1 MNQQVQERN
10 LKCKDGIELLMRQ
23 NLVKNQR
30 AVVVIVHGICE
41 HSGRYDHV
49 ASSLNQNGYS
59 VYRFDLRGH
68 GRSGGERAFVD
79 DLQVL
84 IDDTDTVV
92 NLAKKENPDVPLF
105 MLGHSMGGFI
115 SAVYGVKHPDKIK
128 GQVLSGAPVI
138 VIPSV
143 KGLESFDYNA
153 QAHSPLPNSLS
164 NVISRDPKVVKA
176 YAEDPLVLKEFT
188 MKLMGEV
195 FIKGGKW
202 IMDNVASYVCPC
214 LILHGSADQIVTPD
228 ASKYFYEH
236 IGSKDKEI
244 KIYDG
249 LYHEIL
255 NEPEK
260 KTVMDDIDRWIKAR
274 I

>member
-1 MNQQVQERN
+1 MNPQVQERS
-10 LKCKDGIELLMRQ
+10 LKCKDGIDL
-23 NLVKNQR
+23 LVKQSLVENPR

-49 ASSLNQNGYS
+49 VSNLNEYGYS

-84 IDDTDTVV
+84 IDDAESVV
-92 NLAKKENPDVPLF
+92 NLARKENPDLPLF
-105 MLGHSMGGFI
+105 MLGHSMGGLI
-115 SAVYGVKHPDKIK
+115 SAIYGVKYPDKIK
-128 GQVLSGAPVI
+128 GQVFSGAPVI
-138 VIPSV
+138 ILPAV
-143 KGLESFDYNA
+143 KGLQSFDYNA
-153 QAHSPLPNSLS
+153 QAHSPIPNSLS
-164 NVISRDPKVVKA
+164 NVVSRDPKVVED
-176 YAEDPLVLKEFT
+176 YAKDPLVLKEFT

-202 IMDNVASYVCPC
+202 IMDNMASYAYPC
-214 LILHGSADQIVTPD
+214 LILHGGADQIVPPE
-228 ASKYFYEH
+228 ASKHFFEH
-236 IGSKDKEI
+236 VGSKDKDM

-249 LYHEIL
+249 LFHEIL

-260 KTVMDDIDRWIKAR
+260 KMVMDDINRWIKAH